1 MKYSDIKNIDGLETA
16 ISRTRTRLMSKQ
28 KEITAHYE
36 KAKVAYS
43 PSGILVSGIRSIST
57 FIPIDKLAI
66 ALIEKIK
73 ARLT

>member
-16 ISRTRTRLMSKQ
+16 ISRTRSRLMSKQ
-28 KEITAHYE
+28 KEITSRYG
-36 KAKVAYS
+36 KAKEAYS
-43 PSGILVSGIRSIST
+43 TSGIIASGIRSIST

-73 ARLT
+73 TKLI

>member
-28 KEITAHYE
+28 KEITALYE

-43 PSGILVSGIRSIST
+43 PSSILASGIRSIST
-57 FIPIDKLAI
+57 FIPFDKFAI

>member
-16 ISRTRTRLMSKQ
+16 ISRTRSRLMSKQ
-28 KEITAHYE
+28 KEITSRYG
-36 KAKVAYS
+36 KAKEAYS
-43 PSGILVSGIRSIST
+43 PSSIIASGIRSIST

-73 ARLT
+73 TKLI

>member
-16 ISRTRTRLMSKQ
+16 IYRTRSRLMSKQ
-28 KEITAHYE
+28 KEITSRYG
-36 KAKVAYS
+36 KAKEAYS
-43 PSGILVSGIRSIST
+43 PSGIIASGIRSIST

-73 ARLT
+73 TKLI